1 MVATAPNPDEGR
13 GQHFRTLEL
22 SVKKSGVASVGALL
36 TSLLVTPLEVAK
48 TRLQAQGP
56 ASTIVTAN
64 TSTVNYCHCTHFQF
78 SNGLMD
84 HMISKQNSRLF
95 ADATTKT
102 FPFACPVHNAP
113 APVQLRGTLH
123 ALSHIVRTEGVSA
136 LYAGLPPTLLIAVPS
151 TVFYFT
157 SYDLLHAAAKRQYP
171 DHATLVPFVA
181 GSLARCVAA
190 TVVSP
195 LELIRIRMQAT
206 ANAGSFVAVIR
217 RSVASGIFTLW
228 RGLVPTLARDVPFSA
243 MYWGLFEM
251 VKTHLTAL
259 PALQAR
265 ENSSQTQLGIAFVSG
280 ACSGA
285 LASVV
290 TQPFDVVKTKQQ
302 IETFSSMTEP
312 TKPPKV
318 WRLMREIVQSEGV
331 GGLFTG
337 LSARVAKVA
346 PACAVMIST
355 YEAGKQYMNVD
366 HFGFVLPRAARGE
379 DWMSAEHDP
388 IPAIHG
394 LISRALGPHYLDQ
407 IELKVT
413 EKDVRGHDISSF
425 DGHNGRLRVMGSS
438 ATAMGF
444 ALHKYLKDVVHTQAD
459 WDNHALVVPHTL
471 PLPTAPVSI
480 AKNTKF
486 TYYLNVVTTSYSLW
500 TWDWPQWE
508 KHIDWMALQGINL
521 PLAFTGQEK
530 IWLETFKRYNVS
542 TGGMQHFFA
551 GAAFQAWGRMGNIR
565 DSWGPFGPIPLDF
578 IEDQYRLQL
587 RILDRMKEFGML
599 PALPA
604 FAGHVPAELVELY
617 PHANVRQSSQ
627 WAGFPEK
634 FTCVHMLDPT
644 DQLFLDIG
652 RTFIQVQTQ
661 LYGGYTSSVYQTDT
675 YNELV
680 PHTSD
685 LAYLRASSKA
695 VIDSMLAADRNAV
708 WIMQGWLFYFMKDFW
723 TNDKIEAYLG
733 GVANDRLIMLDLWTE
748 SFPVWSRTSNY
759 FGKPWIYCLL
769 HTFGGN
775 LGLHGNLP
783 KLASDPITS
792 LAASNGQMIGLGLT
806 MEGIFQNYIVYDLA
820 LEMAWRSH
828 PMQLDAWI
836 QSYVHQRYHVVN
848 EHALK
853 GWAFLMS
860 SVYRDE
866 GLVGSLATTR
876 PRWHLAVNDTDS
888 DGNLMLPK
896 RLTSSAVHSAWRELI
911 LAAADGQLAD
921 VDAFQHDLVDV
932 TRQALNNIMVEQY
945 VTLVKLY
952 NSPNVEAAVVC
963 SAANHIMVLLEDMD
977 AILATNSAFLL
988 GRWIRDAKARGT
1000 PATAGYF
1007 EYQARNQLTRWGVG
1021 ALNDYANK
1029 QWAGLVAQYYG
1040 TRWRI
1045 WLMAVCDAREA
1056 GKPTDD
1062 DKIDNQLNDFELK
1075 WQTQTDAFPTDPVG
1089 NSIEI
1094 ATTLY
1099 AKYGNMYRVELLEVR
1114 DTDASLQ
1121 DL

>member
-1 MVATAPNPDEGR
+1 
-13 GQHFRTLEL
+13 
-22 SVKKSGVASVGALL
+22 
-36 TSLLVTPLEVAK
+36 
-48 TRLQAQGP
+48 
-56 ASTIVTAN
+56 
-64 TSTVNYCHCTHFQF
+64 
-78 SNGLMD
+78 
-84 HMISKQNSRLF
+84 
-95 ADATTKT
+95 
-102 FPFACPVHNAP
+102 
-113 APVQLRGTLH
+113 
-123 ALSHIVRTEGVSA
+123 
-136 LYAGLPPTLLIAVPS
+136 
-151 TVFYFT
+151 
-157 SYDLLHAAAKRQYP
+157 
-171 DHATLVPFVA
+171 
-181 GSLARCVAA
+181 
-190 TVVSP
+190 
-195 LELIRIRMQAT
+195 
-206 ANAGSFVAVIR
+206 
-217 RSVASGIFTLW
+217 
-228 RGLVPTLARDVPFSA
+228 
-243 MYWGLFEM
+243 
-251 VKTHLTAL
+251 
-259 PALQAR
+259 
-265 ENSSQTQLGIAFVSG
+265 
-280 ACSGA
+280 
-285 LASVV
+285 
-290 TQPFDVVKTKQQ
+290 
-302 IETFSSMTEP
+302 
-312 TKPPKV
+312 
-318 WRLMREIVQSEGV
+318 
-331 GGLFTG
+331 
-337 LSARVAKVA
+337 
-346 PACAVMIST
+346 
-355 YEAGKQYMNVD
+355 
-366 HFGFVLPRAARGE
+366 
-379 DWMSAEHDP
+379 
-388 IPAIHG
+388 
-394 LISRALGPHYLDQ
+394 
-407 IELKVT
+407 
-413 EKDVRGHDISSF
+413 
-425 DGHNGRLRVMGSS
+425 
-438 ATAMGF
+438 MGF

-695 VIDSMLAADRNAV
+695 VIDSMLAADQNAV

-836 QSYVHQRYHVVN
+836 QSYHVVN

-911 LAAADGQLAD
+911 LAAADGKLAD

-1121 DL
+1121 DLYGATGAGKTHTMMGSERDGSDDNQLDHHDDDDDVPHVDGIIPHSLTDIFRLISRAREEEAEAAVAEGLGFNWTVVVTYLEVYNEQIRDLLHPSNRPLALREDPGRRTWGNRNRRTESTAANQVSSRSHAVLQVTVKHTTTTMLRQNNPHEATTEGVLSLIDLAGSERASNTQNTGLRLTEGANINKVRYANRAKNIRIRPKKHVVTAEMTHIQRADRLEQENAALRQALQEARGGVKRKSIDDNMLNGLEDS